1 MVGFSYVKSDL
12 VCFTNSYIIKTQNDI
27 KEFLTFRKRNIKNSL
42 ADLFDCKSSFF
53 GRMIEKRKKMI
64 NNSNFFS

>member
-42 ADLFDCKSSFF
+42 ADLFDCKSSFSM
-53 GRMIEKRKKMI
+53 GNDRKTKKDDQ
-64 NNSNFFS
+64 